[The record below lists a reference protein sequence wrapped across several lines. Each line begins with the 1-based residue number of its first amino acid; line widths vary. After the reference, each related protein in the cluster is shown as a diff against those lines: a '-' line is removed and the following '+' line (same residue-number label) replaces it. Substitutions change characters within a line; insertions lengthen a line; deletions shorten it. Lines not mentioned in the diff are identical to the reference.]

1 MKYIAATA
9 TAIIFAATPAIA
21 QDTAAAPATTPMAS
35 EDTAATDWAQLIR
48 TRDIVGGAVYTTNEA
63 HDEGSWGGRDDYA
76 WGRSGYDAVGS
87 DWNQIGEIEDV
98 VLDRS
103 GNLAG
108 VVAEV
113 GGFLDIADKH
123 VMLRV
128 GDVDL
133 VPVDDQSYA
142 FITRFSEE
150 ELEGRPGV
158 DEAWWN

>member
-1 MKYIAATA
+1 M
-9 TAIIFAATPAIA
+9 
-21 QDTAAAPATTPMAS
+21 
-35 EDTAATDWAQLIR
+35 
-48 TRDIVGGAVYTTNEA
+48 G
-63 HDEGSWGGRDDYA
+63 
-76 WGRSGYDAVGS
+76 
-87 DWNQIGEIEDV
+87 
-98 VLDRS
+98 RS

-113 GGFLDIADKH
+113 GGCLDIADKH

-133 VPVDDQSYA
+133 VPVDDESYA
-142 FITRFSEE
+142 FIPRFSEE